1 MRLLRSPMGTFLT
14 TFLLAGICA
23 LCTAHDRF
31 FYHSLVQKTTGEA
44 ISIVS
49 LYNTSS
55 SSPPSPLCFASNA
68 STLPH
73 PSSLDQLAHMVCSQ
87 TGFPTFT
94 SHSLISRHILANTVK
109 QGYNLTCSTED
120 EGQSIHC
127 TAEEV
132 NAPCSSI
139 LQVSCGACTFNETI
153 KTNAMLASPL
163 YPVLPPGLSCL
174 WHLDVGD
181 GAEVVVQNLSLSNCA
196 TSYLSVNS
204 YGKLPERLC
213 REESGF
219 QFKVQGRKIQIALVS
234 GKNESGHGFRITIN
248 VSSPTQTGK
257 VKSILMGSVGLVVF
271 LAALI
276 LTTLVLGRRAQA
288 RRRQGPRRQRFADGT
303 VAWRGPAP
311 AAGRL
316 STAQLAR
323 ASAFNLPPPSY
334 SFATRQ
340 LPALPSPLPEEDVME
355 STRIEMQGEEFNQE
369 LSKIYESMG
378 EMRAAVRAGSNF
390 SSPPPR
396 PQSPIYL
403 SLEGSVIGK
412 VKEEEVAGELTG
424 RRRGSRLLSL
434 QEGLR
439 RLSSRAETFRGR
451 IRTASCADEVDDDEV
466 FLCSIVHEHD

>member
-1 MRLLRSPMGTFLT
+1 MRLLRSPMDTFLIT
-14 TFLLAGICA
+14 SLLAGICV
-23 LCTAHDRF
+23 LCSAHDRF
-31 FYHSLVQKTTGEA
+31 FHHSLVQTTTGEA

-49 LYNTSS
+49 LTSAL
-55 SSPPSPLCFASNA
+55 SPPSPLCFAPP
-68 STLPH
+68 LPH
-73 PSSLDQLAHMVCSQ
+73 PRSLDQLAHLVCSQ
-87 TGFPTFT
+87 AGFPTFT
-94 SHSLISRHILANTVK
+94 SNSLVSRHILASTVK

-120 EGQSIHC
+120 EGWSIHC
-127 TAEEV
+127 TADEV
-132 NAPCSSI
+132 DLPCSSI
-139 LQVSCGACTFNETI
+139 LQVICGTCTFYETI
-153 KTNAMLASPL
+153 KTNASLMLSSPL

-174 WHLDVGD
+174 WHLEVGD
-181 GAEVVVQNLSLSNCA
+181 GAEVVVQDLSLPNCG

-204 YGKLPERLC
+204 HGKLLAHLC
-213 REESGF
+213 GEESGF
-219 QFKVQGRKIQIALVS
+219 KVKVHGRKIQIALES
-234 GKNESGHGFRITIN
+234 GENESGRGFRITIN
-248 VSSPTQTGK
+248 VSSPSPTGK
-257 VKSILMGSVGLVVF
+257 VKSILMGSVGLLVF
-271 LAALI
+271 LSALI
-276 LTTLVLGRRAQA
+276 LTTLVLGRRSLA
-288 RRRQGPRRQRFADGT
+288 RRRRGPCRQRSAGGT